1 MVATPNDSHF
11 EICMAAI
18 EAGKHILAE
27 KPLALNA
34 KQATEMYQAA
44 EAKGIKQYAGSPP
57 RSQPRVRRRLAY
69 RSALRA
75 SAA

>member
-44 EAKGIKQYAGSPP
+44 EAKGIKQYAASPACAGA
-57 RSQPRVRRRLAY
+57 SH